1 MNVIIETMC
10 IALDPG
16 PYLKGQ
22 GPTGQLKV
30 RICHARVRTI
40 TYLCIDGI
48 PYNLVQMFSYLR
60 RCAVTLTRV
69 YTTKQTN
76 CSGKGGRIRGQVFLS
91 WVVLIKYI
99 IVKSFKIIFGTN
111 LLQHLYTYMLNM
123 CNRTLKYIV

>member
-30 RICHARVRTI
+30 RVCHARVRTI

-69 YTTKQTN
+69 YTSKL
-76 CSGKGGRIRGQVFLS
+76 KGGYIRIGISDRQ
-91 WVVLIKYI
+91 Y
-99 IVKSFKIIFGTN
+99 
-111 LLQHLYTYMLNM
+111 LLLYF
-123 CNRTLKYIV
+123 

>member
-30 RICHARVRTI
+30 RVCHARVRTI

-60 RCAVTLTRV
+60 RCAVTLTGYILQSSRSCN
-69 YTTKQTN
+69 TF
-76 CSGKGGRIRGQVFLS
+76 KGQSIHVCLRAITLFIR
-91 WVVLIKYI
+91 
-99 IVKSFKIIFGTN
+99 
-111 LLQHLYTYMLNM
+111 
-123 CNRTLKYIV
+123 